1 MCDYD
6 KLSREELIYLV
17 IAHKGKIDELT
28 CYDENHINSLSQLM
42 DTI

>member
-6 KLSREELIYLV
+6 KLSREELIHLV